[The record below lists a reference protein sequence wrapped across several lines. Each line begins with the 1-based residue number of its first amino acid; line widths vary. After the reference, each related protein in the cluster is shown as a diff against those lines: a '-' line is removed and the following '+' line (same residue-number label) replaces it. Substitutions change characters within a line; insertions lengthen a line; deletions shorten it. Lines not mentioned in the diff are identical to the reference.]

1 MLVEVSIMNRLLRLA
16 FAFVAVA
23 SVTAVAPALA
33 RGTSSIQG
41 VIVES
46 KHNRPLPSAAV
57 SAFSS
62 HTNVLAGTA
71 RSDRN
76 GGFKISGL
84 SAGEYRLF
92 VTKPGYR
99 SVEVSALTVEAN
111 DRMIIGFPIALPSA
125 IQANEDPLQV
135 LVRCNNLVDPSETS
149 DVYIVCGGRP

>member
-1 MLVEVSIMNRLLRLA
+1 MNQLLRIAL
-16 FAFVAVA
+16 AFVAVA
-23 SVTAVAPALA
+23 SLTAVAPALA

-46 KHNRPLPSAAV
+46 RHNRPLPSAAV

-62 HTNVLAGTA
+62 RTSVLAGTA
-71 RSDRN
+71 HSDRN

-84 SAGEYRLF
+84 SAGEYKLF

-99 SVEVSALTVEAN
+99 SVEISTLTVEAN
-111 DRMIIGFPIALPSA
+111 DRMIIGFPIALSAA
-125 IQANEDPLQV
+125 IQAREDPMQV
-135 LVRCNNLVDPSETS
+135 LVRCNDLVDPSETS